1 MKLYKNRGEV
11 MKETYK
17 CEICGKTIEVTDESI
32 PSCCGKDMKKVTLDI
47 CTQPAH
53 AEHSRPMDDE
63 NACDDG
69 RAG

>member
-1 MKLYKNRGEV
+1 MKK
-11 MKETYK
+11 TFK
-17 CEICGKTIEVTDESI
+17 CEMCGNTIEVTDESV
-32 PSCCGKDMKKVTLDI
+32 PSCCGKEMNQVTLDI

-53 AEHSRPMDDE
+53 AEHSRPMDEE

>member
-1 MKLYKNRGEV
+1 MKK
-11 MKETYK
+11 TFK
-17 CEICGKTIEVTDESI
+17 CEECGKTIEVIDDSI
-32 PSCCGKDMKKVTLDI
+32 PSCCGKDMKKVSLDI

-53 AEHSRPMDDE
+53 AEHSRPMDEE

>member
-1 MKLYKNRGEV
+1 MKLYKNRSDF
-11 MKETYK
+11 MKNTYK
-17 CEICGKTIEVTDESI
+17 CDECGKTVEVTDEDI
-32 PSCCGKDMKKVTLDI
+32 PSCCNKPMKKISLDV

>member
-1 MKLYKNRGEV
+1 MKKTFR
-11 MKETYK
+11 
-17 CEICGKTIEVTDESI
+17 CEECGKTIDVTDESI
-32 PSCCGKDMKKVTLDI
+32 PNCCGKDMKIVPLDI

-53 AEHSRPMDDE
+53 AEHSRPMDEE

>member
-1 MKLYKNRGEV
+1 

-17 CEICGKTIEVTDESI
+17 CEKCGKTTEKSNGEEPI
-32 PSCCGKDMKKVTLDI
+32 CCGEPMKKVSLDVCI
-47 CTQPAH
+47 QPAH
-53 AEHSRPMDDE
+53 AEHSRPMDEE